1 MAKYEVFFELFG
13 KKSKMVVD
21 GDSRHNAIENLKDIV
36 RDRIEIVKAEKKSN
50 PKDDGGFP
58 DFLRDIFSPS

>member
-1 MAKYEVFFELFG
+1 MAKYEVYFELFG
-13 KKSKMVVD
+13 KKSRMVVE

-36 RDRIEIVKAEKKSN
+36 RDRVQIVKAEVRKP
-50 PKDDGGFP
+50 PKGDSGFP